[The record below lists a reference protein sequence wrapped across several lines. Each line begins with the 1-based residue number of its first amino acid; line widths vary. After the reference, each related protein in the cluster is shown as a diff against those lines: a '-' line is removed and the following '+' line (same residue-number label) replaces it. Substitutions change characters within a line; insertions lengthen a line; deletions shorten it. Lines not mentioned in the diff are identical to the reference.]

1 MASFDPTGAH
11 SFPSHGHVRLFSDR
25 PIILPQIIIFL
36 ADSFCWAV
44 GIAYEAYFFKKC
56 TFVEM
61 NSV

>member
-44 GIAYEAYFFKKC
+44 GIAYEA
-56 TFVEM
+56 
-61 NSV
+61 